1 LPAASRPL
9 VAAPEAAPA
18 PRRPSASHRVS
29 VAQPDSVPETDH
41 SEPDGDLEAVEP
53 RPKRRRHRSPTSRRP
68 DTAEAQ
74 DLYDDE
80 VRTLASLFCEAEASA
95 AAQVLQA
102 DSPARSQASAEVEA
116 HGAAPPLLAPP
127 AEVTESEP
135 ENHTPT
141 SQADAH
147 PDGTPLEETPPYD
160 LRYKWSLSAKRR
172 RVQRQRQDLAN
183 AVRLAKS
190 QEEMANKKAEER
202 AATERASAE
211 MARKMAEDKKVAEAA
226 SALVEMAKK
235 MAEKSAAAERA
246 SAEMAR
252 KMAEEKKV
260 AEAASAEMA
269 DSQAEDSQ
277 LQRLIA
283 EERAKAERLAM
294 SREDMPERKAEE
306 MVAAERAS
314 LDMANMANEKAT
326 AEVKSGNA
334 AVSIISLKIK
344 IGIKIRKPAGAE
356 IGIKIRKP
364 AGEMIVHSVTP
375 GGLMAMWNE
384 SHPDKA
390 VQAGDIILKV
400 RGSSKCAKTF
410 EEMMDRSRKLVLKVS
425 RRLKSAPPKPAM
437 QLEPEEPVRS
447 KTHGKAEP
455 TVMADSLVGAM
466 TQNLLSQPVEQVN
479 TKEVAVNKSH
489 TRATS
494 PLQDDYQEKAESAL
508 PAAASLEEPPVVRSP
523 GRGIARPLAQA
534 SKEPRTLAEV
544 AIPAA
549 LSRASSGSK
558 LRLRAATGAVS
569 GSVTQPGSFIRP
581 VAAHTRVY

>member
-80 VRTLASLFCEAEASA
+80 VRTLASLSCEAEASA

-102 DSPARSQASAEVEA
+102 DSPARSQASAEAEA

-135 ENHTPT
+135 EDHTPT

-147 PDGTPLEETPPYD
+147 PDGTPLEETPPCD
-160 LRYKWSLSAKRR
+160 LRYKCSLSAKRR
-172 RVQRQRQDLAN
+172 RVQQQRQDLAN

-211 MARKMAEDKKVAEAA
+211 MARKTAEV
-226 SALVEMAKK
+226 
-235 MAEKSAAAERA
+235 
-246 SAEMAR
+246 
-252 KMAEEKKV
+252 KKV

-479 TKEVAVNKSH
+479 TKEIAVNKSH

-494 PLQDDYQEKAESAL
+494 PLQDDYQEKSESAL
-508 PAAASLEEPPVVRSP
+508 PAASSLEEPPVIRSP

>member
-68 DTAEAQ
+68 DTAE
-74 DLYDDE
+74 
-80 VRTLASLFCEAEASA
+80 
-95 AAQVLQA
+95 
-102 DSPARSQASAEVEA
+102 
-116 HGAAPPLLAPP
+116 
-127 AEVTESEP
+127 VTESEP
-135 ENHTPT
+135 EDHTPT

-147 PDGTPLEETPPYD
+147 PDGTPLEETPPCD
-160 LRYKWSLSAKRR
+160 LRYKCSLSAKRR

-479 TKEVAVNKSH
+479 TKEIAVNKSH

-494 PLQDDYQEKAESAL
+494 PLQDDYQEKSESAL
-508 PAAASLEEPPVVRSP
+508 PAASSLEEPPVVRSP

-581 VAAHTRVY
+581 VAAPTRVY

>member
-68 DTAEAQ
+68 DTAE
-74 DLYDDE
+74 
-80 VRTLASLFCEAEASA
+80 
-95 AAQVLQA
+95 
-102 DSPARSQASAEVEA
+102 
-116 HGAAPPLLAPP
+116 
-127 AEVTESEP
+127 VTESEP
-135 ENHTPT
+135 EDHTPT

-147 PDGTPLEETPPYD
+147 PDGTPLEETPPCD
-160 LRYKWSLSAKRR
+160 LRYKCSLSAKRR

-211 MARKMAEDKKVAEAA
+211 MARKTAEV
-226 SALVEMAKK
+226 
-235 MAEKSAAAERA
+235 
-246 SAEMAR
+246 
-252 KMAEEKKV
+252 KKV

-455 TVMADSLVGAM
+455 TVMANALEADSLVGAM

-479 TKEVAVNKSH
+479 TKEIAVNKSH

-494 PLQDDYQEKAESAL
+494 PLQDDYQ
-508 PAAASLEEPPVVRSP
+508 EPPVVRSP

-581 VAAHTRVY
+581 VAAPTRVY